1 MCKNIFFTPVKT
13 GLLLNCLLVSA
24 THAVDKIEEIEVHGQ
39 TQNLRALTGSAET
52 LLSDQGVNFSA
63 AGGVSSLPILN
74 GMMGD
79 RIKILVDGADI
90 TAACAN
96 QMNPPLSYIS
106 ANQISSYSVVAGIS
120 PVSAGGDNI
129 AGVIQVNAIDPQYT
143 DSSSLGWQSGYL
155 SAQYKE
161 NNQAQSYGL
170 GARLASHSLSLDY
183 QASFDKAESY
193 TDGNGNLVLDT
204 LYQSE
209 NHSLTTAYRDEKQQ
223 MVLKLSHQK
232 IPYQGFA
239 NQYMDMVD
247 NTSYGAIAQYSRTL
261 TGGEFRGQLN
271 YNSVQHEMGFFTDE
285 KNGTMPMNT
294 ESEDISYQLNWQ
306 LDLDENSRLLLGQ
319 EFYSYR
325 LDDWWPAVEGSMMM
339 GPNDYVNINQG
350 ERDRLTAFAEL
361 QTQRNNR
368 WWSSAGIRLEQ
379 VTTDTGKVQA
389 YTDADSMMGMASPN
403 ILAADEFNALDRQKE
418 DLLVDAN
425 LLFSYRISERDE
437 LQFGLARK
445 NRAPNLYERYSWGQS
460 TMATT
465 MIGWFGDGNGYIG
478 NPDLEAETA
487 HSLSMTYNRSA
498 TDNRWQLSANIWYSK
513 VSDYID
519 SEVVSSFNMTS
530 MSETARNI
538 LQFTNLDA
546 TLYGAKLDASRQ
558 FADSTTAG
566 KWEIV
571 ASLTSTEGKRDE
583 GDETLYQIMP
593 LQTQLGIRQELGNWQ
608 NALNWQWIDSK
619 DQVDNR
625 RLENQTDS
633 YGLLNL
639 SSRASWNNLSLSL
652 EVSNLL
658 DKYYQQPLGGV
669 SVAEYRGD
677 MTSGFSQLAGQG
689 RTFSIGMSY
698 GF

>member
-1 MCKNIFFTPVKT
+1 MSNAVFTSVKT
-13 GLLLNCLLVSA
+13 SIFLNIILLTT
-24 THAVDKIEEIEVHGQ
+24 THAAENIEEIEVYGQ
-39 TQNLRALTGSAET
+39 IQNLRGLTGSAEV
-52 LLSDQGVNFSA
+52 LLSDQGVDFSA
-63 AGGVSSLPILN
+63 AGGVSSLPVLN

-106 ANQISSYSVVAGIS
+106 ANQISTYSVVAGIS

-129 AGVIQVNAIDPQYT
+129 AGVIQVNSINPQFN
-143 DSSSLGWQSGYL
+143 DSESLSWQSGYL

-161 NNQAQSYGL
+161 NSEAQSYGI
-170 GARLASHSLSLDY
+170 GARWASRNFSLDY
-183 QASFDKAESY
+183 QGSFDKAESY
-193 TDGNGNLVLDT
+193 TDGNGDLVLDT

-209 NHSLTTAYRDEKQQ
+209 NHAITAAVRDENQQ

-247 NTSYGAIAQYSRTL
+247 NTGYGAIAQYSRNL
-261 TGGEFRGQLN
+261 ANGEFRGQLN
-271 YNSVQHEMGFFTDE
+271 FNSVQHEMGFFTDE

-294 ESEDISYQLNWQ
+294 ESEDISYQLNWD
-306 LDLDENSRLLLGQ
+306 LELDENTKLLLGQ
-319 EFYSYR
+319 EYYAYR
-325 LDDWWPAVEGSMMM
+325 LEDWWPAVPGSMMM
-339 GPNDYVNINQG
+339 GPNEYVNINNGQ
-350 ERDRLTAFAEL
+350 RDRLTGFSEL
-361 QTQRNNR
+361 QKQLNSR
-368 WWSSAGIRLEQ
+368 WWSSAGIRLEK
-379 VTTDTGKVQA
+379 VTTDTGEVQA
-389 YTDADSMMGMASPN
+389 YTEADSMMGMSNPN
-403 ILAADEFNALDRQKE
+403 ILAASEFNALDRKRD
-418 DLLVDAN
+418 DLLVDAS
-425 LLFSYRISERDE
+425 LLFNYRISDRDE

-445 NRAPNLYERYSWGQS
+445 NRAPNLYERYSWGES

-498 TDNRWQLSANIWYSK
+498 TDNSWQLSANIWYSK

-519 SEVVSSFNMTS
+519 AEVVSSFNMTT
-530 MSETARNI
+530 MPETERNI

-546 TLYGAKLDASRQ
+546 SLYGAKLETTKQ
-558 FADSTTAG
+558 FAESASTGT
-566 KWEIV
+566 WEIK
-571 ASLTSTEGKRDE
+571 ASLTSTEGKADE
-583 GDETLYQIMP
+583 GNERLYQIMP
-593 LQTQLGIRQELGNWQ
+593 LHGELSLQQQLGNWQ
-608 NALNWQWIDSK
+608 NALTWQWVDSK
-619 DQVDNR
+619 DKVDNR
-625 RLENQTDS
+625 RFENQTDS
-633 YGLLNL
+633 YSLLNL
-639 SSRASWNNLSLSL
+639 SSKANWNNLSLSL

-658 DKYYQQPLGGV
+658 DTYYQQPLGGV
-669 SVAEYRGD
+669 SVAEYRND
-677 MTSGFSQLAGQG
+677 MTAGFDQLAGQG